1 MLAAKLLHLVIL
13 TPARQG
19 PQREFTAKLA
29 FSNRTKHAGITI
41 SVVDLLGSVQS
52 GVAPRAHS
60 RANELEPLTGPLAP
74 VCEARTI
81 GPPLTFN
88 SLTTQHVSNID
99 PTAL

>member
-19 PQREFTAKLA
+19 PQREFTAKFA
-29 FSNRTKHAGITI
+29 FNRTKHAGITI

-60 RANELEPLTGPLAP
+60 RANELEPLTGPLTP
-74 VCEARTI
+74 V
-81 GPPLTFN
+81 
-88 SLTTQHVSNID
+88 
-99 PTAL
+99 